1 MSESNIELRKTLARN
16 IRVLRL
22 QKEISQEQ
30 LAIICK
36 LHRTYIGSVER
47 MERNVTIG
55 TLIKF
60 VNALNVTV
68 IDLLTKRENVK

>member
-60 VNALNVTV
+60 ANALNVTV

>member
-1 MSESNIELRKTLARN
+1 MSESNIELRKILARN
-16 IRVLRL
+16 VRALRL

-47 MERNVTIG
+47 MERNITIG

-60 VNALNVTV
+60 ANALNVTV